1 MLTDIQA
8 QVLRMAEIL
17 EDKKAVDVLI
27 LDISKLTVLADY
39 FLIASGRSE
48 TQVKALYDELEKRTA
63 ETGWTVR
70 HRDGYQG
77 GRWLVLDYG
86 DIIVHLFHQE
96 ERRFYDLER
105 LWADAAQ
112 VRHAVSSRQ
121 DG

>member
-1 MLTDIQA
+1 MTDIRA

-17 EDKKAVDVLI
+17 EDKKALDVLI
-27 LDISKLTVLADY
+27 LDISKLTVIADY

-48 TQVKALYDELEKRTA
+48 TQVKAFYDELQKRMA
-63 ETGWTVR
+63 EAGQAVR

-105 LWADAAQ
+105 LWADAAC
-112 VRHAVSSRQ
+112 VRHGQS
-121 DG
+121 

>member
-1 MLTDIQA
+1 LLTDIRA

-17 EDKKAVDVLI
+17 EDRKALDVLI
-27 LDISKLTVLADY
+27 LDISKLTVVADY

-63 ETGWTVR
+63 EAGQAVR

-86 DIIVHLFHQE
+86 DIIVHLFHHE
-96 ERRFYDLER
+96 ERKFYDLER
-105 LWADAAQ
+105 LWADA
-112 VRHAVSSRQ
+112 VRVHHR
-121 DG
+121 